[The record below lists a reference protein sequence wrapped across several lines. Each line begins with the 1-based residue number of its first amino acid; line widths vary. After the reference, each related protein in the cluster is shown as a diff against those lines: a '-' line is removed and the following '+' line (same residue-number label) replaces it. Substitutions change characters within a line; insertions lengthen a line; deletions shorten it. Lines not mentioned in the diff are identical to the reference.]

1 MALAFA
7 RGGDWHGRA
16 RARVDSS
23 GFFSGISARQSRD
36 PTGARE
42 SRTLGRCKG
51 LIWSLAIEPAEE
63 WRGVRVF
70 LARDK
75 DIYRCARML
84 REVDTA
90 ESWARTQQLRT
101 P

>member
-7 RGGDWHGRA
+7 RGGDWHG

-42 SRTLGRCKG
+42 S